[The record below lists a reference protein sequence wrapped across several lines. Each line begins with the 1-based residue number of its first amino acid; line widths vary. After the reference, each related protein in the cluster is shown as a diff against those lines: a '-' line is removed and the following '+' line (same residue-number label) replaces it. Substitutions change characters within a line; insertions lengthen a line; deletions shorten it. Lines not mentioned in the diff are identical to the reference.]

1 MVDWS
6 VYLVTEQR
14 ASAGRSTP
22 DVVASALDGGVGVVQ
37 LRDKALPVRDRLAIG
52 REVRE
57 LTRDAGVP
65 LIVNDRV
72 DLAQAIDADGVHLG
86 DDDLPVEVAREML
99 GEDAIIGRSA
109 SFVEDAIAA
118 EGTGADYLGVGS
130 VYATDSK
137 DDVPEDEHAV
147 GPERV
152 RAIADAVSIPV
163 VGIGGITAEN
173 AGAVAADI
181 VVEGA
186 NGPTTFAADTILE
199 QRGVPVIPD
208 ILANAGGVTVSYF
221 EWLQDI
227 NRRKWSLERVHE
239 ELDDELRAAW
249 DVVRTEHDDRDVSW
263 RDAAYVVALSRLA
276 DAHGMRGLWP

>member
-137 DDVPEDEHAV
+137 DDVPEDGSTPSDPSACVPSRTPSRFPSSASAGSPPRTPARVAAAGADGVAIISAITTADDPRAAAKGCETPSKAVETGSKLPRLRPIRRRFYPIRPTHYSARIDRVLLPFLVLDRTSV
-147 GPERV
+147 GP
-152 RAIADAVSIPV
+152 
-163 VGIGGITAEN
+163 AEPSSTPSLPRF
-173 AGAVAADI
+173 
-181 VVEGA
+181 
-186 NGPTTFAADTILE
+186 PT
-199 QRGVPVIPD
+199 V
-208 ILANAGGVTVSYF
+208 
-221 EWLQDI
+221 
-227 NRRKWSLERVHE
+227 
-239 ELDDELRAAW
+239 
-249 DVVRTEHDDRDVSW
+249 
-263 RDAAYVVALSRLA
+263 
-276 DAHGMRGLWP
+276 